1 MLVLVSANY
10 YLLLGL
16 KVQTEEKVRPLISLV
31 LGIYQRI
38 FLISK
43 ES

>member
-10 YLLLGL
+10 YLLGL
-16 KVQTEEKVRPLISLV
+16 KVKTGEKVRPLISLV
-31 LGIYQRI
+31 LGIYQGI
-38 FLISK
+38 FLITK